1 MPTMTKPSTMNP
13 KQSPSHA
20 GFRGVSPAPSS
31 RLRYPRYPVVK
42 PQFRGSFDWRHYP
55 GLF

>member
-13 KQSPSHA
+13 KHPSHA
-20 GFRGVSPAPSS
+20 GFRTVRVSPAPSS
-31 RLRYPRYPVVK
+31 RSRYPVVK
-42 PQFRGSFDWRHYP
+42 PEFRGSFDWRQYP